1 MSARTLQRMET
12 TMSMTLAKAGA
23 DVPGRRRD
31 SKQKPAN
38 RVSLHGDIM
47 HANHVEP
54 GDVYHSYSNV
64 T

>member
-1 MSARTLQRMET
+1 MST
-12 TMSMTLAKAGA
+12 TLAKAGA
-23 DVPGRRRD
+23 DVPGRTRD